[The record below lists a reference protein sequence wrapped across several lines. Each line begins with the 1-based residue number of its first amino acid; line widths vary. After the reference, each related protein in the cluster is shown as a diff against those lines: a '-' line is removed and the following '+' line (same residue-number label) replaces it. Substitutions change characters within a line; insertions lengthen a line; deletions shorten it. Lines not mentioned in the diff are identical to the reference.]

1 MPTTLY
7 IIRCFGYIRYYYIGK
22 TYKQLD
28 PESIIEYFKNNGGE
42 FTKKYRPE
50 KVEKIIENADDTI
63 EDAYVKDYMYKW
75 SIECVRGGKYQTI
88 VLPKDLKE
96 ALQTEIYDMYNANNK
111 CYKCGTLGHLGNT
124 CVIKYYVNGDPTVHD
139 PRSPYY

>member
-63 EDAYVKDYMYKW
+63 YETSNITHIYAPHPSNVVFPWWNDD
-75 SIECVRGGKYQTI
+75 I
-88 VLPKDLKE
+88 VL
-96 ALQTEIYDMYNANNK
+96 
-111 CYKCGTLGHLGNT
+111 
-124 CVIKYYVNGDPTVHD
+124 
-139 PRSPYY
+139 